1 MNAKRSGGDKISPDS
16 REQKR
21 TALYETYPLLGLAAF
36 VGFALTLWS
45 TRLGPGVGGDATIYL
60 TSAQNLVKGVGL
72 GLVQADG
79 SFRLLPYSA
88 PLFPLILSP
97 FAAMGLDLT
106 TVARWLNILLFAGL
120 ILLVG
125 FTSLKLTANK
135 WQGLLPAGLLAV
147 SPILLPVYSWAM
159 AEPVTLILGFGGLA
173 VILLNIDKDTSNRP
187 GWLEVSGLL
196 LGLSIAARYS
206 AAAFLGTGLLLSLTR
221 LKLPFW
227 KRVLAAFRIGIIGII
242 PIAIWMVAQLGQTS
256 SVSARSILTFNEM
269 IFRFTIFWPQLNSAI
284 LVWLLPASAQ
294 GSPSILTYVMGLLP
308 PAALIVL
315 AALSFWIMKKSPEA
329 AVHKWTSALWLF
341 AGIYVGILLL
351 VYLTTYPPITIDN
364 RMLSPAHT
372 AMIWIAGLVLAKM
385 FEMDPV
391 KPLKVAVTIA
401 MIGAV
406 AFYGMR
412 TLRIVRQNAQ
422 TGLGYNAVTW
432 QQSQLIPAIKKLPE
446 GQKLV
451 TNETM
456 AVLYL
461 TGRAA
466 EPVAEIYADNPVYP
480 FTRYGDGPVGKDPAE
495 ADFKQAHSLLIVFDT
510 LESQFKSLYAEKA
523 AERAKIF
530 TDGLRVVAFGEN
542 GAMYYY
548 PVDFSKQE

>member
-1 MNAKRSGGDKISPDS
+1 MNAKKSGGEKNTPEII
-16 REQKR
+16 EQKR
-21 TALYETYPLLGLAAF
+21 TALYETYPLLGLTAF

-45 TRLGPGVGGDATIYL
+45 THMGPGVGGDATIYL
-60 TSAQNLVKGVGL
+60 TSAQNLVKGIGL

-97 FAAMGLDLT
+97 FAAIGLDLT
-106 TVARWLNILLFAGL
+106 AVARWLNILLFAGL

-125 FTSLKLTANK
+125 YTSLKLTANK
-135 WQGLLPAGLLAV
+135 WQGLVPAGLLAV

-173 VILLNIDKDTSNRP
+173 VVLLNIDIDVSNRP
-187 GWLEVSGLL
+187 GWLEISGLL

-206 AAAFLGTGLLLSLTR
+206 AAAFLGTGLLLCLFR

-227 KRVLAAFRIGIIGII
+227 KRVLAAFRMGIIGII
-242 PIAIWMVAQLGQTS
+242 PIAIWMVVQLGQTS
-256 SVSARSILTFNEM
+256 SVSARSLLTINEM
-269 IFRFTIFWPQLNSAI
+269 AVRFTNFWPQLNSAV

-294 GSPSILTYVMGLLP
+294 GNPSILTFVMGLLP
-308 PAALIVL
+308 TVALIVL
-315 AALSFWIMKKSPEA
+315 AALSIWVARKTPEE
-329 AVHKWTSALWLF
+329 VIHKWISALWLF

-372 AMIWIAGLVLAKM
+372 AVIWIVGLLLAKL
-385 FEMDPV
+385 FEMDLV
-391 KPLKVAVTIA
+391 KQLKIAVVIVMIAAVGWFGLRTI
-401 MIGAV
+401 
-406 AFYGMR
+406 
-412 TLRIVRQNAQ
+412 RILRQNAE
-422 TGLGYNAVTW
+422 TGLGYNSVTW
-432 QQSQLIPAIKKLPE
+432 KQSQLIPAIKVLPE

-461 TGRAA
+461 TGRVA
-466 EPVAEIYADNPVYP
+466 EPVAEVYADKPVYP
-480 FTRYGDGPVGKDPAE
+480 FTRYGDGPAGTDPAE
-495 ADFKQAHSLLIVFDT
+495 AEFKQAHSLLIVFDT
-510 LESQFKSLYAEKA
+510 LETQFKSIYAEKA
-523 AERAKIF
+523 AERAKVF
-530 TDGLRVVAFGEN
+530 TDGLRVVAFGDN

-548 PVDFSKQE
+548 PVEFSNP

>member
-1 MNAKRSGGDKISPDS
+1 MKKSNGATASLADNER
-16 REQKR
+16 KR
-21 TALYETYPLLGLAAF
+21 TAIYETYPLLGLAAF

-60 TSAQNLVKGVGL
+60 TSAQNLVKGIGL
-72 GLVQADG
+72 GLLQPDA

-97 FAAMGLDLT
+97 FATFGLDLT
-106 TVARWLNILLFAGL
+106 AVSRWLNILLFAGL

-125 FTSLKLTANK
+125 YTSLKLTANK
-135 WQGLLPAGLLAV
+135 WWGLVPAGLLAV

-159 AEPVTLILGFGGLA
+159 AEPVTLILGFGGL
-173 VILLNIDKDTSNRP
+173 VMVLLNIDKEISNRP

-206 AAAFLGTGLLLSLTR
+206 AAAFLGTGLLLCLIR
-221 LKLPFW
+221 LKMPFW
-227 KRVLAAFRIGIIGII
+227 KRVLAAFRMGIIGII
-242 PIAIWMVAQLGQTS
+242 PIAIWMVVQLRQTS
-256 SVSARSILTFNEM
+256 SVSARSLLTFNEM
-269 IFRFTIFWPQLNSAI
+269 VFRFAIFWPQLNSAM

-294 GSPSILTYVMGLLP
+294 GIPSILTFVMGLMP
-308 PAALIVL
+308 AAALIVL
-315 AALSFWIMKKSPEA
+315 AVLSIWVARKTPDAAIHRWI
-329 AVHKWTSALWLF
+329 SALWLF

-372 AMIWIAGLVLAKM
+372 AVIWIAGLLLAKL
-385 FEMDPV
+385 FEMDLV
-391 KPLKVAVTIA
+391 KPLKIAVAIM
-401 MIGAV
+401 MIGLV
-406 AFYGMR
+406 AWFGVR
-412 TLRIVRQNAQ
+412 TIRIVRQNAQ

-432 QQSQLIPAIKKLPE
+432 RQSQLIPAIKVLPE

-461 TGRAA
+461 TGRVA
-466 EPVAEIYADNPVYP
+466 EPVAEVYADKPVYP
-480 FTRYGDGPVGKDPAE
+480 FTRYGDGPAGTDPAE
-495 ADFKQAHSLLIVFDT
+495 AEFKQAHSLLIVFDT
-510 LESQFKSLYAEKA
+510 LETQFKSIYAEKA
-523 AERAKIF
+523 AERAKVF
-530 TDGLRVVAFGEN
+530 TDGLRVVAFGDN

-548 PVDFSKQE
+548 PVEFSNP

>member
-1 MNAKRSGGDKISPDS
+1 MSKDKSNGAPLSVSDKERKRA
-16 REQKR
+16 
-21 TALYETYPLLGLAAF
+21 ALYESYPMLGLTAF

-45 TRLGPGVGGDATIYL
+45 THLGPGVGGDATIYL
-60 TSAQNLVKGVGL
+60 TSAQNLAKGIGL
-72 GLVQADG
+72 GLVQPDG

-106 TVARWLNILLFAGL
+106 AVARWLNILLFAGL

-125 FTSLKLTANK
+125 FMSLKLTAVK

-173 VILLNIDKDTSNRP
+173 VVLLNIDKEITNRP
-187 GWLEVSGLL
+187 GWLEVSGFL

-206 AAAFLGTGLLLSLTR
+206 AAAFLGTGLLLCLIL

-227 KRVLAAFRIGIIGII
+227 KRVLAAFRMGIIGII
-242 PIAIWMVAQLGQTS
+242 PNAIWMLVQLGQTS

-294 GSPSILTYVMGLLP
+294 GSPSTLTYVKGLLP
-308 PAALIVL
+308 PASLIVL
-315 AALSFWIMKKSPEA
+315 AALSFWIAKKSPEA
-329 AVHKWTSALWLF
+329 AVHKWISALWLF

-372 AMIWIAGLVLAKM
+372 AVIWIAGLMLAKL
-385 FEMDPV
+385 FEINLV
-391 KPLKVAVTIA
+391 RQLKIAVVIVMIASVGWFGLRTI
-401 MIGAV
+401 
-406 AFYGMR
+406 
-412 TLRIVRQNAQ
+412 RIVRQNAE

-456 AVLYL
+456 VVLYL
-461 TGRAA
+461 TGRVA
-466 EPVAEIYADNPVYP
+466 EPVAEIYADKPVYP
-480 FTRYGDGPVGKDPAE
+480 FTRYGDGPVGADPAE

-510 LESQFKSLYAEKA
+510 LESQFESIYGDEA
-523 AERAKIF
+523 AERAKVF
-530 TDGLRVVAFGEN
+530 TDGLRVVAFGDN

-548 PVDFSKQE
+548 PVDFSNE

>member
-1 MNAKRSGGDKISPDS
+1 MSVEKSGGGKISPEIK
-16 REQKR
+16 EQKR
-21 TALYETYPLLGLAAF
+21 TALYETYPLLGLTAF

-45 TRLGPGVGGDATIYL
+45 THLGPGVGGDATIYL
-60 TSAQNLVKGVGL
+60 TSAQNLARGIGL

-97 FAAMGLDLT
+97 FAALGLDLT

-125 FTSLKLTANK
+125 TTSLKLTANK
-135 WQGLLPAGLLAV
+135 WPGLLPAALLAV

-173 VILLNIDKDTSNRP
+173 IVLLSIDKEISNRP

-206 AAAFLGTGLLLSLTR
+206 AAAFLGTGLLLCLLR

-227 KRVLAAFRIGIIGII
+227 KRVLAAFRMGIIGII
-242 PIAIWMVAQLGQTS
+242 PIAIWMVVQLGQTS

-269 IFRFTIFWPQLNSAI
+269 IFRFTIFWPQLISAI

-294 GSPSILTYVMGLLP
+294 GSPSILAYVMGLLP
-308 PAALIVL
+308 AAALIVL
-315 AALSFWIMKKSPEA
+315 GTLSIWTAKKTPEA
-329 AVHKWTSALWLF
+329 ALHKWISALWLF
-341 AGIYVGILLL
+341 TGIYVGILLL

-372 AMIWIAGLVLAKM
+372 AVVWIAGLLMAKL
-385 FEMDPV
+385 FNMDLV
-391 KPLKVAVTIA
+391 KPMKAAVVIMMIAAVGWFGLRTI
-401 MIGAV
+401 
-406 AFYGMR
+406 
-412 TLRIVRQNAQ
+412 RIVRQNAE

-461 TGRAA
+461 TGRVA
-466 EPVAEIYADNPVYP
+466 EPVAEIYYDKPVYP
-480 FTRYGDGPVGKDPAE
+480 FTRYGDGPVGNDPAE
-495 ADFKQAHSLLIVFDT
+495 AEFKQAHSLLIVFDT
-510 LESQFKSLYAEKA
+510 LESQFESIYGEKA
-523 AERAKIF
+523 AERTKVF
-530 TDGLRVVAFGEN
+530 TDGLRVVAFRDN

-548 PVDFSKQE
+548 PADFSNP

>member
-1 MNAKRSGGDKISPDS
+1 MSARNSGGKIISPEVS
-16 REQKR
+16 EQKR

-45 TRLGPGVGGDATIYL
+45 TNLGPGVGGDATIYL
-60 TSAQNLVKGVGL
+60 TSAQNLAKGIGL
-72 GLVQADG
+72 GLVQPDG

-88 PLFPLILSP
+88 PLFPLIMSP
-97 FAAMGLDLT
+97 FAALGLDLIA
-106 TVARWLNILLFAGL
+106 VARWLNILLFAGL

-125 FTSLKLTANK
+125 YTSLKLTANK
-135 WQGLLPAGLLAV
+135 WQGLVPAGLLAV

-173 VILLNIDKDTSNRP
+173 LVLINIDKEISNRP
-187 GWLEVSGLL
+187 GWLEAGGLL

-206 AAAFLGTGLLLSLTR
+206 AAAFLGTGLLLCLFR

-227 KRVLAAFRIGIIGII
+227 KRVLAAFRMGIVGII
-242 PIAIWMVAQLGQTS
+242 PIAIWMVVQLGQTS
-256 SVSARSILTFNEM
+256 SVSARSLLTFNEM
-269 IFRFTIFWPQLNSAI
+269 AFRFSIFWPQLNSAM

-294 GSPSILTYVMGLLP
+294 GNPSILTFVMGFLP
-308 PAALIVL
+308 TAMLIVL
-315 AALSFWIMKKSPEA
+315 AALSIWAARKTTES
-329 AVHKWTSALWLF
+329 AVHKWISALWLF
-341 AGIYVGILLL
+341 AGIYIGILLL

-372 AMIWIAGLVLAKM
+372 AVLWIAGLLLAKL
-385 FEMDPV
+385 FEMDLV
-391 KPLKVAVTIA
+391 KPLKVAVVIA

-406 AFYGMR
+406 GWFGLR
-412 TLRIVRQNAQ
+412 TIRIVRQNAQ

-432 QQSQLIPAIKKLPE
+432 QQSQLIPAIKALPE

-461 TGRAA
+461 TGRVA
-466 EPVAEIYADNPVYP
+466 EPVAEIYSDRPVYP
-480 FTRYGDGPVGKDPAE
+480 FTRYGDGPVGADPAE

-510 LESQFKSLYAEKA
+510 LESQFKSIYAEKA
-523 AERAKIF
+523 AERAKVF
-530 TDGLRVVAFGEN
+530 TDGLRVVAFGDN
-542 GAMYYY
+542 GAMYFY
-548 PVDFSKQE
+548 PVDFSDE